1 MNLYVVMKEVLGVV
15 SRYRTMF
22 CVKRK
27 RGVILLGRFLAKIE
41 SQWKRRTHP
50 MSGLLWKAT
59 VRNVNRALKEINAFE
74 WEGDYRP
81 ETANRLKNLLEERM
95 DEELEQ
101 YLGRG
106 RHERRDK
113 GDREDYR
120 NGSYLRHLLT
130 EIGDLIVRIPRSRKG
145 FVSRVL
151 EAYRR
156 RSRSVDQLIMACFV
170 LGMSTRKVSTALF
183 SLLGERV
190 SATTVSEVAK
200 ELEHAVRQYHERRL
214 EDGYRFLFFDGVVL
228 KQKGAAKVQKR
239 IILCVYG
246 MSWEGKKEMIDFLL
260 ATSESQNA
268 WEGFLRDLYGRGL
281 EGRRCELITT
291 DGGKGLRNAL
301 EVVYPR
307 IPRQH
312 CWAHKTRNVLDKV
325 KNADQEKVKKDLHR
339 ISHGRNRQAA
349 TQAYWSFCQK
359 YRGDYPGA
367 VKSLESDIDDLL
379 SFYQVKLSGKE
390 RQGLNAQELQRA
402 QLALWLKIRTTNLI
416 ERAFRE
422 VKRRTRPMGVFVN
435 RGSMERILY
444 AVFFHYNSKGREV
457 PPLLFTQRA

>member
-1 MNLYVVMKEVLGVV
+1 
-15 SRYRTMF
+15 
-22 CVKRK
+22 
-27 RGVILLGRFLAKIE
+27 
-41 SQWKRRTHP
+41 
-50 MSGLLWKAT
+50 MSGFLWKAT
-59 VRNVNRALKEINAFE
+59 VRNVNRALKEVNAFE

-81 ETANRLKNLLEERM
+81 ETANRLKSLLEERM

-101 YLGRG
+101 YLGRA
-106 RHERRDK
+106 RHERRAK
-113 GDREDYR
+113 GDPEDYR

-170 LGMSTRKVSTALF
+170 LGMSTRKVSTALL

-200 ELEHAVRQYHERRL
+200 ELEHAVRRYHERRL

-228 KQKGAAKVQKR
+228 KQKGAAKVQKK

-246 MSWEGKKEMIDFLL
+246 VTWEGTKEMIDFLL

-281 EGRRCELITT
+281 EGTRCELITT

-325 KNADQEKVKKDLHR
+325 KRVDQEKVKKDLHR

-359 YRGDYPGA
+359 YRETYPAA
-367 VKSLESDIDDLL
+367 VNSLESDIDDLL
-379 SFYQVKLSGKE
+379 SFYQIKLSGKE
-390 RQGLNAQELQRA
+390 RWGLSTQELQRA
-402 QLALWLKIRTTNLI
+402 QLVLWLKIRTTNLI

-457 PPLLFTQRA
+457 PSLLFTHRA